1 MILYHGSYIAIP
13 SPNVSHSRSRLDFG
27 TGFYLTNIYEQV
39 RNWAARFRYR
49 NYPCIVNVF
58 ELDYESVQKNY
69 RIKIFESYDK
79 EWLHFII
86 RNREGQPVDDYDVII
101 GGVAND
107 KVFNTIELFQNG
119 LISEEETLGRL
130 KYEKP
135 NWQMCIRNQE
145 ILNNYLKYQ
154 GSEEIMNGSK

>member
-1 MILYHGSYIAIP
+1 MILYHGSYTIIQT
-13 SPNVSHSRSRLDFG
+13 PNVVYSRNRLDFG
-27 TGFYLTNIYEQV
+27 TGFYLTNIYEQAK
-39 RNWAARFRYR
+39 NWAVRFRYR
-49 NYPCIVNVF
+49 NYPCIVNSF
-58 ELDYESVQKNY
+58 TLDYESVQKNY
-69 RIKIFESYDK
+69 SIKIFDSYDK

-86 RNREGQPVDDYDVII
+86 RNREGQPVEEYDVII

-145 ILNNYLKYQ
+145 ILNNYLEYQ
-154 GSEEIMNGSK
+154 GSEEVMNGSK

>member
-1 MILYHGSYIAIP
+1 MRRKRVII
-13 SPNVSHSRSRLDFG
+13 
-27 TGFYLTNIYEQV
+27 
-39 RNWAARFRYR
+39 
-49 NYPCIVNVF
+49 
-58 ELDYESVQKNY
+58 
-69 RIKIFESYDK
+69 IKI
-79 EWLHFII
+79 HFII
-86 RNREGQPVDDYDVII
+86 RNREGLPVDDYDVII

-145 ILNNYLKYQ
+145 ILDNYLKYQ
-154 GSEEIMNGSK
+154 GSEEVMNGSK

>member
-1 MILYHGSYIAIP
+1 MLLYHGSYTVIQT
-13 SPNVSHSRSRLDFG
+13 PNIGHSRDRLDFG
-27 TGFYLTNIYEQV
+27 TGFYLTNIYEQAS
-39 RNWAARFRYR
+39 NWAARFRYR
-49 NYPCIVNVF
+49 NYSCIVNEF
-58 ELDYESVQKNY
+58 ELDYESVQENY
-69 RIKIFESYDK
+69 SIKIFESYDK

-86 RNREGQPVDDYDVII
+86 RNREGLPVDDYDVII

-107 KVFNTIELFQNG
+107 IVFNTIELFQNG

-145 ILNNYLKYQ
+145 ILDKYLKYK

>member
-1 MILYHGSYIAIP
+1 MLLYHGSYTIIQT
-13 SPNVSHSRSRLDFG
+13 PNVEHSRDRLDFG
-27 TGFYLTNIYEQV
+27 TGFYLTNIYEQA

-49 NYPCIVNVF
+49 NYPCIVNEF
-58 ELDYESVQKNY
+58 ELDFDALQ
-69 RIKIFESYDK
+69 IKYHIKTFEFYDR

-86 RNREGQPVDDYDVII
+86 CNREGQSVESYDIII

-145 ILNNYLKYQ
+145 ILDNYLKYQ
-154 GSEEIMNGSK
+154 GSEEVMNGSK